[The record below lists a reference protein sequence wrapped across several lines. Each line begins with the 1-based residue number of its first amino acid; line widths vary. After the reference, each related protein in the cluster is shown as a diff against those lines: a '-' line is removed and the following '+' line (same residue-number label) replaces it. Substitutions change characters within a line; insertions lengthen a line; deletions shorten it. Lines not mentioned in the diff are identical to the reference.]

1 MKKRFLVSF
10 LVILLVVFVSVAFAD
25 DPIPSVK
32 GVWNVHGEGTWGD
45 IFVRDDGVATIDT
58 YVDVDGYEVI
68 VEYSYAGTIRDG
80 AGNVL
85 MQDSYTLD
93 RWNLDGGGIKVD
105 SREATITA
113 GPDVRFDITIIS
125 DTQIDAHRTGRAY
138 DKPVVADYTLV
149 QSAPAPGAGGGSGG
163 GCNVSA
169 LSTLPS
175 SLLLLFPLFSVL
187 RKK

>member
-1 MKKRFLVSF
+1 MSF
-10 LVILLVVFVSVAFAD
+10 LVLLIVFFVSGAFAD

-32 GVWNVHGEGTWGD
+32 GTWEVHGEGTWGD

-58 YVDVDGYEVI
+58 YVDVDGFEVI
-68 VEYSYAGTIRDG
+68 ILYSYTGVIRDG

-105 SREATITA
+105 SREASITA
-113 GPDVRFDITIIS
+113 GPDVRYDITIIS

-138 DKPVVADYTLV
+138 DRRVDADYTLTK
-149 QSAPAPGAGGGSGG
+149 QNPPAPDAGGGSGG
-163 GCNVSA
+163 GCNISA
-169 LSTLPS
+169 FSTLPS
-175 SLLLLFPLFSVL
+175 SLLLLFPLFFIL
-187 RKK
+187 KK